1 MTKTS
6 RPLRR
11 LVAWRLILAAL
22 IAVLIQV
29 ALVIAEYWLER
40 NALSSLVLEQQADL
54 IADALR
60 VEHGSVVF
68 MPPPSLSAP
77 YQNYPQN
84 YALQVLSASG
94 AVLAQ
99 VNARLHAADFGPL
112 SGPTQETWS
121 IRQTV
126 TGPVYVLSKLATA
139 GEDDVLVRVL
149 MAGDPAGLYR
159 SALLH
164 EVMEHI
170 ALPMGPLAVLI
181 LIVNFLAVG
190 QVLRPLERMATA
202 ARAIDPRDARIR
214 LAAVDLPLEVGS
226 LVNAVNSAFARLEEA
241 ARFQQD
247 FTATA
252 AHELR
257 TPLAVLMLQL
267 DEIGG
272 PAATRAKTEV
282 RAMARLVDQILR
294 VSQLEALAITAS
306 EPVSLASVAR
316 EVTTRIAPLA
326 LDAKRYVEFADAG
339 SGAVHGHRE
348 AIASA
353 LRNLIENAVRATP
366 PYTIVR
372 VTAGPGSRLSVED
385 SGPGIATDM
394 QSKLFKRFAQGDR
407 GIRGS
412 AGLGLSIVQ
421 RIMDLHGGSVTL
433 ENKPEGGCR
442 ATLAFPE
449 AKLGNTRGSTDSTGF
464 RPLTPRKSVQ
474 RA

>member
-1 MTKTS
+1 MKKTS

-11 LVAWRLILAAL
+11 LVAWRLALATL

-54 IADALR
+54 IADALH

-68 MPPPSLSAP
+68 APSPSLSAP

-84 YALQVLSASG
+84 YAFQVLSASG
-94 AVLAQ
+94 SVLAQ
-99 VNARLHAADFGPL
+99 VNTRLHAADFGPL

-121 IRQTV
+121 IRQTA
-126 TGPVYVLSKLATA
+126 TGPVYVLSKLATT
-139 GEDDVLVRVL
+139 GGNDVLVRVL

-170 ALPMGPLAVLI
+170 ALPMGPLAALI

-190 QVLRPLERMATA
+190 QVLRPLERVAAA

-214 LAAVDLPLEVGS
+214 LAAIDLPLEVGS

-247 FTATA
+247 FTATM

-257 TPLAVLMLQL
+257 TPLAILMLQL

-272 PAATRAKTEV
+272 PAATHAKTEV

-294 VSQLEALAITAS
+294 VSQLEALAITAF

-316 EVTTRIAPLA
+316 EVTMRMAPLA
-326 LDAKRYVEFADAG
+326 LDAERHVELIDAG
-339 SGAVHGHRE
+339 SGAVRGHRE

-366 PYTIVR
+366 PYTTVR

-385 SGPGIATDM
+385 SGPGIAADM
-394 QSKLFKRFAQGDR
+394 QSKLFKRFTQGDQ
-407 GIRGS
+407 GIKGS

-433 ENKPEGGCR
+433 ENKPEGGCH

-449 AKLGNTRGSTDSTGF
+449 PKLSRIHVSTDSTGIH
-464 RPLTPRKSVQ
+464 PPTPRKSAQ